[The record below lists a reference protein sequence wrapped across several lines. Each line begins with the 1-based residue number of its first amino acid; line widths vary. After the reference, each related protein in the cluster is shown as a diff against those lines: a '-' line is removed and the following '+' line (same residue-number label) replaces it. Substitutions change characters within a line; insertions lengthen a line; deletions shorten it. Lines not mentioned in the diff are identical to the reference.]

1 MATNTE
7 ERKVRIIADGKQAEA
22 SIKQMRAASALL
34 NAELAKLPKN
44 SKAFADKMKEF
55 QEVQRQLRE
64 TTIEVRQLQ
73 TASQKFWTDFKKLA
87 GAVVGGNL
95 ITGFISKLQDVQARA
110 LKMKLEIEE
119 ALIDVKKVSGL
130 TNAEV
135 QRLQKNLN
143 EMNTRTSRKEL
154 LELAWSAGKLGIKGV
169 EDITAFVKAADK
181 IKVALGKDLG
191 NEAIQ
196 QIGKLTSIFQ
206 LEGKF
211 GTEEAMLKIGSA
223 INEVGMAS
231 TANEAY
237 LVEFSKRLSG
247 ISGIAQLTAPDIIG
261 LAGTLDSLGQTSEV
275 SSTALSKLFVKMGKD
290 VEVFAKFA
298 KMEVKD
304 FSRLLQEDAMSAFI
318 AVLEGVKDT
327 AGGVESLSATLGELG
342 LDGGRV
348 VGVLGSL
355 STNTQELRRQIELS
369 NQAFDKGTSVTKEFA
384 LKNQSAQ
391 ASVERLYKWLNKV
404 LSDNIITK
412 GFTNLLI
419 STSKLVAKNDEMIVS
434 LQNERRELL
443 RLQLELKDTNLT
455 TERRS
460 EIIKT
465 LQSQYPEYLK
475 YVDAEKMSNEELSN
489 ALDDVN
495 KGLIAKLY
503 LRKLEMKAEEVANIA
518 ADKYLERAN
527 KEEKVLELM
536 QKMLDKYK
544 EINVTTL
551 EGNNI
556 LEQSSDLYK
565 KIRALQKEK
574 GIQGAGRLID
584 PVSEFGAQVNQL
596 KVIDS
601 WFNAYEKRYKEAL
614 ENIQKEQDKIS
625 NKRQGPNSLDMLHPW
640 LNKTHDG
647 SQSKND
653 DFAKVEESL
662 LNKIRDLK
670 TKMIEDERTRSKKL
684 LKDQLDDEIAAID
697 KSLAL
702 ESEKNQLKS
711 LLRKKYRI
719 DLQEIDKSFDEKEK
733 EAAYNAQLEL
743 LRDFEM
749 TEKVFFAKQR
759 EQGQINEKESNGA
772 LLQLEIEMLEMK
784 KALAVEYGKEIYDI
798 ELALAKARTAAE
810 IKEEEKKKL
819 SLVEEQRMRMEI
831 QREGSKQRLAE
842 HKKLLELSMLE
853 ELNTTEV
860 TEEQKQLI
868 KDWYR
873 EEELRAEREHRERLV
888 QIASSYIGELQNIYS
903 SHNQILSNKEDAAL
917 IQFKADQDQKM
928 YWLNERL
935 SRELIS
941 QEEYTQLKKEIE
953 DKTREEE
960 KRVKTEQFKR
970 QKQADIIQAGTNTAL
985 AITRALTVDP
995 TGILAT
1001 LVGIAGAAQIY
1012 AIQSKPMPQ
1021 FADGGR
1027 TTVKGASD
1035 RRSYS
1040 AKSIGSFE
1048 NGGVYSQPSVGL
1060 IGEKGPELVIPNWL
1074 YTAPATADLM
1084 GALENIIETR
1094 QFGNGGKTS
1103 DSNPINTMSNDDMKK
1118 FLGENFKVM
1127 FGLLAE
1133 VSKEMRN
1140 PKPAKILWNQTDYE
1154 TFQGI
1159 EEKTKKM
1166 SSL

>member
-1 MATNTE
+1 MANNTE

-64 TTIEVRQLQ
+64 TTREVHQLQ
-73 TASQKFWTDFKKLA
+73 SASQKFWTDFKKLA

-130 TNAEV
+130 TNAEI

-154 LELAWSAGKLGIKGV
+154 LDLAWTAGKLGKKGV
-169 EDITAFVKAADK
+169 EDITSFVKAADK

-290 VEVFAKFA
+290 VEVFSKFA
-298 KMEVKD
+298 KMEVQD

-318 AVLEGVKDT
+318 AVLEGVKGT
-327 AGGVESLSATLGELG
+327 ASGLESLSATLGELG

-355 STNTQELRRQIELS
+355 SNNTQELRRQLELS

-391 ASVERLYKWLNKV
+391 ASVERLYKWLNKL

-434 LQNERRELL
+434 IQNERRELL

-475 YVDAEKMSNEELSN
+475 YIDAEKMSNEELSSV
-489 ALDDVN
+489 LDGVN

-503 LRKLEMKAEEVANIA
+503 LRKLEMQAEEVASTA
-518 ADKYLERAN
+518 ADKYLDRAN

-544 EINVTTL
+544 EINVATL

-556 LEQSSDLYK
+556 LEQSTDLYK
-565 KIRALQKEK
+565 KIRDLQREK
-574 GIQGAGRLID
+574 GIQGAGRLFD
-584 PVSEFGAQVNQL
+584 PVSEFGAQITEL
-596 KVIDS
+596 RRIDG
-601 WFNAYEKRYKEAL
+601 FFQAYEDRYNQAMA
-614 ENIQKEQDKIS
+614 NIQKEQEKIS
-625 NKRQGPNSLDMLHPW
+625 GQARGTSSVSAEPDWLRLPVEDKKDLDSL
-640 LNKTHDG
+640 TT
-647 SQSKND
+647 
-653 DFAKVEESL
+653 
-662 LNKIRDLK
+662 KIRDMK
-670 TKMIEDERTRSKKL
+670 TKLIEDERARSKKL
-684 LKDQLDDEIAAID
+684 LKDQLDDEIAAVD
-697 KSLAL
+697 KSTAL
-702 ESEKNQLKS
+702 ESEKNQMKS
-711 LLRKKYRI
+711 LLRKKYRL
-719 DLQEIDKSFDEKEK
+719 DLQEIDRSFDEKEK

-759 EQGQINEKESNGA
+759 EQGQINEKESNEA

-810 IKEEEKKKL
+810 VKEEEKKKL

-928 YWLNERL
+928 YWLNERF

-941 QEEYTQLKKEIE
+941 QEEYEQLKKEID

-1048 NGGVYSQPSVGL
+1048 SGGVYSQPSVGL

-1094 QFGNGGKTS
+1094 QFGNGGRTS
-1103 DSNPINTMSNDDMKK
+1103 DSNPINPMSNDDMKK